1 MTGERW
7 ILKNMKTKNK
17 LFILLV
23 TWVAVVGLCLM
34 YYQFDNSQLK
44 PAFTSA
50 GIFNQET
57 PDHLTGRYTS
67 IMDEEGNIISMMARM
82 TFAGDELYTSEGRH
96 YRIDQVQG
104 DNATA
109 KFLGMDAQIVSYNEF
124 YADQNVAVLKDL
136 AEKKKGT
143 IAVYH
148 SHTDESYVPTDGT
161 ESIPFK
167 GGIYQVGKSMVERL
181 QKAGLQVNYDQSP
194 HDPHDNN
201 AYTRSRRTAVTLMKT
216 KPAVLFDV
224 HRDGIPDPNYYRTK
238 IDGKNVA
245 RLRLVVGREN
255 PRMSANMDFAKQM
268 MASANNLHPKVV
280 KEIFIGK
287 GDYNQDLM
295 PTALLIEA
303 GTHTNTREEAAA
315 GVTLLSEAI
324 PAVLGIAPAAPTPAA
339 PTTPKPAGTTT
350 GAWKALGWILGLTIV
365 GGLGFLLISSGSLD
379 NAKQRL
385 AGFGREFSSFL
396 GPRPAAR
403 KTREETDNTN
413 SSDKIAGA
421 NDHNVSENITTPDDQ
436 RKNDN

>member
-1 MTGERW
+1 
-7 ILKNMKTKNK
+7 MKAKNK
-17 LFILLV
+17 LLILLG
-23 TWVAVVGLCLM
+23 TIVALVGVCLLD
-34 YYQFDNSQLK
+34 YQLNNSHLK

-50 GIFNQET
+50 GISNHET

-67 IMDEEGNIISMMARM
+67 IADEEGNIISMMARM

-104 DNATA
+104 DNAIA
-109 KFLGMDAQIVSYNEF
+109 KFLGMDSQIVSYNEF
-124 YADQNVAVLKDL
+124 YAGQNVAVLKDL
-136 AEKKKGT
+136 AEKKTGT

-167 GGIYQVGKSMVERL
+167 GGIFQVGKAMEDRL
-181 QKAGLQVNYDQSP
+181 QKAGFQVNYDRTP

-224 HRDGIPDPNYYRTK
+224 HRDGIPDPSYYRAK

-245 RLRLVVGREN
+245 RLRLVIGREN

-287 GDYNQDLM
+287 GSFNQDLM
-295 PTALLIEA
+295 ATALLLEA
-303 GTHTNTREEAAA
+303 GTHTNSKEEAAA
-315 GVTLLSEAI
+315 GITLLSEAI
-324 PAVLGIAPAAPTPAA
+324 PAVLGISPAAPAAPTA
-339 PTTPKPAGTTT
+339 KQPAGTTT
-350 GAWKALGWILGLTIV
+350 GSWKALGWILGLTIL
-365 GGLGFLLISSGSLD
+365 GGLSFLLISSGSLA

-396 GPRPAAR
+396 GPRSATR
-403 KTREETDNTN
+403 KT
-413 SSDKIAGA
+413 GV
-421 NDHNVSENITTPDDQ
+421 NDHKESESKTAPDE
-436 RKNDN
+436 RKNDS